1 MIQEVNPLAEMPMKK
16 GILVHVARLQTAC
29 TDLKPDSGQV
39 AQRIA
44 LGISGLRGLLFEHV
58 NRRHIAALTQAICDH
73 CSSKALEPTV
83 IGDEIDPAFTFIP
96 VDWESRIGIDP
107 SSYAMQRLIRFKDFC
122 DIACDTDHDRHGIVT
137 RNVGM
142 LPAHHYLCV
151 VADELFRNRSQW
163 SRNSARG
170 KNVFSSVLID
180 RALRPDHCKS
190 KGPCERAWRRT
201 PTNVRL
207 ALDGV
212 AAVIAQTGR
221 LAT

>member
-1 MIQEVNPLAEMPMKK
+1 MLQEVNPLAGMPAPK
-16 GILVHVARLQTAC
+16 GILVDVARLQTAC
-29 TDLKPDSGQV
+29 TDLKPDSGLA

-44 LGISGLRGLLFEHV
+44 FGISGHRGMLFEHV
-58 NRRHIAALTQAICDH
+58 NRRYIPAITQAICDH
-73 CSSKALEPTV
+73 CSSKALELTV
-83 IGDEIDPAFTFIP
+83 IGDEIDPPFTFVP
-96 VDWESRIGIDP
+96 VDWESSIGMDP
-107 SSYAMQRLIRFKDFC
+107 SSYAIQQLIRFNDIF
-122 DIACDTDHDRHGIVT
+122 DIACVTDHDRHGIVT
-137 RNVGM
+137 RSVDM

-151 VADELFRNRSQW
+151 VTDELFRNRLQW
-163 SRNSARG
+163 SRNSAGG

-180 RALRPDHCKS
+180 RALRPDHRKP

-221 LAT
+221 HAT